1 MWKRRGRL
9 AGAGILLGWAG
20 WVVYKAVSGDL
31 EQADQWSGTSAF
43 VLAVLLALP
52 QLRSSPQPARV
63 DESDRAAN
71 ELAQA
76 VWKRSREEERR
87 QKVHD
92 PVPLPV
98 RWHNA
103 PGDLV
108 DWWDNIREVPAG
120 VRSEPLCLD
129 NTVDHIA
136 ETLRSIPSQRLVVL
150 GKAGSGKTVLAHH
163 LIHQLLDQ
171 RESTDPVPVLFSLNT
186 WDVTTPLR
194 DWLVAQLR
202 RDYDLDGTDF
212 TGTTLAQALVDNDR
226 ILPVLDG
233 FDEITAER
241 RATEE
246 NHRTALSALNDT
258 DLPMVLTSR
267 PDEYRDAVAGDL
279 FLAKAAAIELEDL
292 TFDDFASYLTRT
304 ARKNPYG
311 NGDTAWDPV
320 FRHLRK
326 QAHDPASAQLR
337 QVLSTPLMVFLARTI
352 YSAPSRRDPA
362 ELLNTTV
369 FRSAQHLENH
379 LLDAFI
385 PAVYGENTDTKGQ
398 HPRWRPE
405 QAQRW
410 LGHLADH
417 LTRLNTHDLAWWQL
431 VTTLRRSTRSLIT
444 TITFGLAVGVAFGL
458 AFGVA
463 FGLTIGVAFG
473 VTVGPPLGL
482 TVGLINET
490 RFQRRG
496 AAREPERLRLRIR
509 NVTRAGRR
517 PNTRRL
523 ATELTSGLSLGV
535 AFGLAFGLTFG
546 LIVGLTF
553 GLPDGLIFEL
563 MVSPPLG
570 LTASPPL
577 GLTLGLAVGLLNIVL
592 AMLGDSRDLQETV
605 APWKP
610 LNTDRT
616 VTLIRVITLGLAV
629 GLTVGLT
636 FGLAF
641 GLAFGLTVGLTFA
654 LARLMLSAWGTWL
667 LFARLWLPMTRR
679 LPWRPKR
686 FLEDA
691 YNRGVLRQAGAVYQ
705 FRHAQL
711 RDHLAAQYRNQPMSS
726 PPPEEAAERDDLNPV
741 PEPR

>member
-1 MWKRRGRL
+1 M
-9 AGAGILLGWAG
+9 AGAGVLLGWAG
-20 WVVYKAVSGDL
+20 WVVYKAFSGDVEL
-31 EQADQWSGTSAF
+31 ADQWSGTGAF
-43 VLAVLLALP
+43 ALAVLLALP

-63 DESDRAAN
+63 DQSDRAAN
-71 ELAQA
+71 DLAQA

-108 DWWDNIREVPAG
+108 DQWENIREAPAG

-129 NTVDHIA
+129 NTVDDIA
-136 ETLRSIPSQRLVVL
+136 ETFRSVPSRRLVVL

-202 RDYDLDGTDF
+202 RDYDLDGTDS

-226 ILPVLDG
+226 ILPILDG

-241 RATEE
+241 RTTEE

-267 PDEYRDAVAGDL
+267 PNEYRDAVAGDL

-292 TFDDFASYLTRT
+292 TLDDLANYLTRT
-304 ARKNPYG
+304 TRKTP
-311 NGDTAWDPV
+311 NGDGDTPWDPV
-320 FRHLRK
+320 LRHLRD
-326 QAHDPASAQLR
+326 QPHDPASAQLR
-337 QVLSTPLMVFLARTI
+337 HVLTTPLMVFLARTI
-352 YSAPSRRDPA
+352 YSAPARRDPA
-362 ELLNTTV
+362 ELLNTAV
-369 FRSAQHLENH
+369 FRSTQHLENY

-385 PAVYGENTDTKGQ
+385 PAVYGENTDTKRQ
-398 HPRWRPE
+398 TPRWRSG

-410 LGHLADH
+410 LGYLADH

-431 VTTLRRSTRSLIT
+431 ATAFRWYTRLLIT
-444 TITFGLAVGVAFGL
+444 VITIGIAVGLTFGLEYGLTYWVRPGL
-458 AFGVA
+458 AYWVMYALRPRLTNWLMSGFSRGLALGIVAGIVAGV
-463 FGLTIGVAFG
+463 
-473 VTVGPPLGL
+473 
-482 TVGLINET
+482 INEV
-490 RFQRRG
+490 RFRRRRT
-496 AAREPERLRLRIR
+496 AREPERLRLHLKS
-509 NVTRAGRR
+509 VTDTGRVS
-517 PNTRRL
+517 NIRRL
-523 ATELTSGLSLGV
+523 ATRFT
-535 AFGLAFGLTFG
+535 AGLAFGLV
-546 LIVGLTF
+546 VGLAALF
-553 GLPDGLIFEL
+553 EDGLASMFTT
-563 MVSPPLG
+563 G
-570 LTASPPL
+570 LAT
-577 GLTLGLAVGLLNIVL
+577 GLAVGIPAGALNVVI
-592 AMLGDSRDLQETV
+592 AMLGDSHSPQDSV
-605 APWKP
+605 APWKF
-610 LNTDRT
+610 LSTDRT
-616 VTLIRVITLGLAV
+616 VTLIRTI
-629 GLTVGLT
+629 T
-636 FGLAF
+636 FGLAIGAPF
-641 GLAFGLTVGLTFA
+641 GLLIGTEGGLTEGLAAGVTVGLTFA
-654 LARLMLSAWGTWL
+654 LARLMLSAWGNWL
-667 LFARLWLPMTRR
+667 LFARLWLPLTRR

-691 YNRGVLRQAGAVYQ
+691 YRRGVLRQAGAVYQ

-711 RDHLAAQYRNQPMSS
+711 QDHLTAQYRNQPRTT
-726 PPPEEAAERDDLNPV
+726 PPEEAPEREDLNPV